1 MTILEVTA
9 TKISSSDKLGFNYTC
24 TDEQPRPLIT
34 NVNSF
39 GLFGHS
45 GLEVGHTILLINGE
59 IPTKSNIRDILKSLG
74 SGDVSLVVEPSS
86 SLSSNNHD
94 ESCYFVLSSI
104 PEKRRMG
111 DKHIMC
117 TIAKAKMTS
126 SISTRSQV
134 LKHIKQS
141 DWLELYYT
149 VAAKL
154 QPESIK
160 CANVYYEMKMRMNGE
175 FIVGHDQHDMQR
187 NRHDSLQRNETVK
200 LNITL
205 HNCLVVAQ
213 CVLSKVN
220 SILAKYNIN
229 AVLLYNSLEGYTVD
243 SKARHYENC
252 TELMIDGLNL
262 PTGVQFCAA
271 AR

>member
-24 TDEQPRPLIT
+24 TDEQPRPVVT

-74 SGDVSLVVEPSS
+74 SGDVSLVVERSS
-86 SLSSNNHD
+86 SSPSLLSNDHD
-94 ESCYFVLSSI
+94 ESCYFVLSSM

-126 SISTRSQV
+126 SISPNTTTNQTIRLV
-134 LKHIKQS
+134 
-141 DWLELYYT
+141 
-149 VAAKL
+149 
-154 QPESIK
+154 
-160 CANVYYEMKMRMNGE
+160 
-175 FIVGHDQHDMQR
+175 R
-187 NRHDSLQRNETVK
+187 N
-200 LNITL
+200 IL
-205 HNCLVVAQ
+205 HHSC
-213 CVLSKVN
+213 
-220 SILAKYNIN
+220 
-229 AVLLYNSLEGYTVD
+229 
-243 SKARHYENC
+243 
-252 TELMIDGLNL
+252 
-262 PTGVQFCAA
+262 
-271 AR
+271 

>member
-24 TDEQPRPLIT
+24 TDEQPRPVIT

-74 SGDVSLVVEPSS
+74 SGDVSLVVERS
-86 SLSSNNHD
+86 SLSNDHD

-111 DKHIMC
+111 DKHFMC

-126 SISTRSQV
+126 SISKPPPI
-134 LKHIKQS
+134 LKQIKQS
-141 DWLELYYT
+141 DWLEIYYT

-154 QPESIK
+154 QPEAIK
-160 CANVYYEMKMRMNGE
+160 CANLYYEMKMRMNGE
-175 FIVGHDQHDMQR
+175 FIIGYCYDQHDMQR
-187 NRHDSLQRNETVK
+187 NGHDSLQRNETVK

-213 CVLSKVN
+213 CALSKVN
-220 SILAKYNIN
+220 SILAKYNIT
-229 AVLLYNSLEGYTVD
+229 ATLMHESLEGYTVD
-243 SKARHYENC
+243 WRHYSNK
-252 TELMIDGLNL
+252 ELMIDGLNL
-262 PTGVQFCAA
+262 PTGVQFCAVD
-271 AR
+271 

>member
-24 TDEQPRPLIT
+24 TDEQPRPVIT

-74 SGDVSLVVEPSS
+74 SGDVSLVVERSS
-86 SLSSNNHD
+86 SLSNDHD
-94 ESCYFVLSSI
+94 ESCYFILSSI

-126 SISTRSQV
+126 SISTRPPILQQ
-134 LKHIKQS
+134 IKQS
-141 DWLELYYT
+141 DWLEIYYT

-154 QPESIK
+154 QPETLK

-213 CVLSKVN
+213 CALSKVN
-220 SILAKYNIN
+220 SILAKYNI
-229 AVLLYNSLEGYTVD
+229 AATLMHESLDGYTVD
-243 SKARHYENC
+243 LRLIVIKS
-252 TELMIDGLNL
+252 
-262 PTGVQFCAA
+262 
-271 AR
+271 